1 MKKVIKKLGKKGYSF
16 FKKSTCIILIGL
28 SVQSFLFK
36 MPYFI
41 VLGVML
47 LSVSLTLSSWF
58 NKILLSRSIN
68 LSILN
73 KIFIIIGNIFKFKSL
88 SYIGYISLLLNVIIQ
103 TSFLWRKVP
112 WWLYLMIVGVIL
124 VVYATIKESK
134 KK

>member
-73 KIFIIIGNIFKFKSL
+73 KIFIIIGNILIAAYSL
-88 SYIGYISLLLNVIIQ
+88 EPYEKNFLNA
-103 TSFLWRKVP
+103 SFLY
-112 WWLYLMIVGVIL
+112 YLFFLVGF
-124 VVYATIKESK
+124 
-134 KK
+134 

>member
-1 MKKVIKKLGKKGYSF
+1 MKKVIKKFGKKGYSF

-73 KIFIIIGNIFKFKSL
+73 KIFIIIGNILIAAYSLEPYEKNYFKCIIPILLIFL
-88 SYIGYISLLLNVIIQ
+88 S
-103 TSFLWRKVP
+103 W
-112 WWLYLMIVGVIL
+112 IL
-124 VVYATIKESK
+124 TITYVKNKSK
-134 KK
+134 KD

>member
-47 LSVSLTLSSWF
+47 LSVRLTLSSWF

-73 KIFIIIGNIFKFKSL
+73 KIFIIIGNILIAAYSLEPYEKNYFKCIIPILLIFL
-88 SYIGYISLLLNVIIQ
+88 S
-103 TSFLWRKVP
+103 W
-112 WWLYLMIVGVIL
+112 IL
-124 VVYATIKESK
+124 TITYVKNKSK
-134 KK
+134 KD

>member
-16 FKKSTCIILIGL
+16 LKKSTCIILIGL

-41 VLGVML
+41 VLGIML

-58 NKILLSRSIN
+58 NKILLSHNIN

-73 KIFIIIGNIFKFKSL
+73 KIFIIIGNILIAAYSLVPYEKNYFKCIIPILLIFL
-88 SYIGYISLLLNVIIQ
+88 S
-103 TSFLWRKVP
+103 W
-112 WWLYLMIVGVIL
+112 IL
-124 VVYATIKESK
+124 TITYVKNKCK
-134 KK
+134 KD